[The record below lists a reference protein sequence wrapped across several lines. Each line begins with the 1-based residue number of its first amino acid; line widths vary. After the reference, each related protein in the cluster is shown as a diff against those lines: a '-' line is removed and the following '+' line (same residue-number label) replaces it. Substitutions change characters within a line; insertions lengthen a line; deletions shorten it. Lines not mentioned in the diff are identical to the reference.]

1 MTFPN
6 QLSILRIILAPVF
19 LFMYLS
25 DSVLLKQLS
34 LLVFFIAVL
43 TDWYDGWHAR
53 KFKSVTKMGVFLDPL
68 ADKVLTSFAF
78 LLFFIEGIMPLWMM
92 LVIVVRDI
100 VMTLLRSYHEFK
112 GNTMKTS
119 YIAKVKTFIQMT
131 YIFLILFLMITITF
145 NVDGSLKTSISSFL
159 FSEVNYYLMLLVT
172 LITFYTGVS
181 YFFEKKYQEDV

>member
-53 KFKSVTKMGVFLDPL
+53 KFKSVTKMGVFLDPF

-78 LLFFIEGIMPLWMM
+78 LLFYTEGIMPLWMM

-181 YFFEKKYQEDV
+181 YIFEKKYQEDV